1 MTLNVDTLFSQ
12 WELYLLILVRITS
25 FIYTAPFFSMSNVP
39 ARTKLGLAVFVS
51 YIIVCVAPEQ
61 SYSYDG
67 VIGYAI
73 LVLKEAVVGLS
84 IGFCANL
91 CVQAIHFAGYII
103 DINIGLSMATMYDPA
118 TKMQVNLSGQLY
130 YYVVLLLMM
139 ASGLHRFLIQAIVD
153 TYAVIPVGAAII
165 KPTIYNTV
173 LEFVTDY
180 FVIGFRIALPVFIT
194 LTLMSCIL
202 GIMSKIAPQ
211 MNMFAIGM
219 QLKILVGLFV
229 MYLTVSLLPS
239 VSSFLMETMKSNIVD
254 IVKGMYTG

>member
-1 MTLNVDTLFSQ
+1 MTVNADALFTQ
-12 WELYLLILVRITS
+12 WELYLLILVRVAS
-25 FIYTAPFFSMSNVP
+25 FLYTAPFFSMSNVP
-39 ARTKLGLAVFVS
+39 ARTKIGLAVFLS
-51 YIIVCVAPEQ
+51 YIIMCVFPEQ

-73 LVLKEAVVGLS
+73 LVLKESIVGLS

-91 CVQAIHFAGYII
+91 CIQAVHFAGYII

-139 ASGLHRFLIQAIVD
+139 VSGLHRFLIQAIVD
-153 TYAVIPVGAAII
+153 TYTVIPVGAAIL
-165 KPTIYNTV
+165 KPTMY
-173 LEFVTDY
+173 Y

-202 GIMSKIAPQ
+202 GIMSRIAPQ
-211 MNMFAIGM
+211 LNMFAIGM
-219 QLKILVGLFV
+219 QMKILVGLFV

-239 VSSFLMETMKSNIVD
+239 VSNFLMEAIKGNIVD
-254 IVKGMYTG
+254 IVKGMYAG